1 MKPKK
6 LEKKL
11 NLNKTTV
18 DSLEKSEMLK
28 VNGGKIE
35 TIMGPYC

>member
-11 NLNKTTV
+11 TLNKKTV
-18 DSLEKSEMLK
+18 ASLEKKEMLK
-28 VNGGKIE
+28 VNGGKVL
-35 TIMGPYC
+35 TIDGPYC